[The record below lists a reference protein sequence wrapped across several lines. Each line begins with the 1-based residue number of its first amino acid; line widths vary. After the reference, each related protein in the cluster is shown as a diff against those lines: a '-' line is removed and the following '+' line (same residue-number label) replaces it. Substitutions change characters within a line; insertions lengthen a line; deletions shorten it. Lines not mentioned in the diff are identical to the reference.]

1 MRHPRFWLICLVL
14 AGLMGCGVA
23 RADELAEVQ
32 RLHAAGQTDQAMQRA
47 EKYLAAKPK
56 DAQMRFAV
64 GVMLAETHRSV
75 EAASAFERLVEDYPE
90 LPEPYN
96 NLATLKAAAG
106 DYEGAKAS
114 LDQALRANPNLAL
127 AHENMGDVQLMLAM
141 RAYGRVL
148 QIEPSN
154 NSVPAKLALL
164 RQLLKVPAR
173 ATP

>member
-1 MRHPRFWLICLVL
+1 MRQPRFWLICLAF

-32 RLHAAGQTDQAMQRA
+32 RLHAAGETEQAMQRA
-47 EKYLAAKPK
+47 EKFLAARPK

-64 GVMLAETHRSV
+64 GVMLAETHRSA
-75 EAASAFERLVEDYPE
+75 EAMTAFERLVEDYPE

-127 AHENMGDVQLMLAM
+127 AHENMGDVQIMLAM
-141 RAYGRVL
+141 RAYGRAL
-148 QIEPSN
+148 QLEPSS

-164 RQLLKVPAR
+164 RQLLKLPIR